1 MQGSPVLVIVRRA
14 VAVGGGRGRVGAA
27 AAGLGLSRQPGAFYD
42 EKCPERGP
50 AQQLQQVSASQDCI
64 LNLQSA
70 VLTRAGNE
78 PWQSLKFH
86 NQREGHFYKPSPK
99 ILCLTGINPW

>member
-64 LNLQSA
+64 FKLNLQSA

-78 PWQSLKFH
+78 PWRSLKFH
-86 NQREGHFYKPSPK
+86 NHREGVKDLAY
-99 ILCLTGINPW
+99 